1 MREMSFPGGTDGKE
15 SARNAGHLGLIPG
28 LGRSPGGGHG
38 NPLQCSLL
46 ENLHGQKSPGGYSPW
61 DCKESDTTEQLSPAQ
76 LSYTV
81 TLTSGVLEHSMT
93 RLFKGILRPH
103 CASIDNSRY
112 HPGSS
117 RSAVKDLI
125 GVALLSLIT

>member
-1 MREMSFPGGTDGKE
+1 MGFPDGSDGKE
-15 SARNAGHLGLIPG
+15 SARNARHLGSIPG

-61 DCKESDTTEQLSPAQ
+61 GCKESDMTEQLSLAN
-76 LSYTV
+76 LSNTV
-81 TLTSGVLEHSMT
+81 TLTSGILECSMT

-103 CASIDNSRY
+103 CTSIANSRY

-117 RSAVKDLI
+117 RPAVKDLV
-125 GVALLSLIT
+125 GVALLSLIM